1 MDSLDLD
8 KSPTQRDAFARA
20 INQVAETQ
28 KPLVLE
34 ANEVPREALHGQSVD
49 EVPSPHQLPLFNQT
63 PYFQFFVSIPLGQG
77 VSGVLHVWLN
87 GGVSDERNELL
98 SVLQQVCAETELYF
112 RPKEAGRLAGEIGKV
127 HAYTRFLESAGGS
140 EDLTSIQGEIVAYA
154 KEVSGADRVSL
165 LIAEEYQR
173 QHAGAAVDTSFHYAF
188 QNSSGIQVP
197 HVKSEEARAL
207 ELVSEFLL
215 SETRRELEVSNGA
228 ELDSQS
234 SSVKGRENKEAP
246 PAAPSIPS
254 KLCFQWLERDK
265 ALSEESQECVRDYF
279 SVSPMNWATVLPLHD
294 AIGQVCA
301 LLLFEGK
308 AERERVA
315 SALLSLAAFS
325 GASGRILGQSLFWR
339 DRWSLRCA
347 RKWVDWRDRFLNA
360 RKKRHYARWMVP
372 LLLLACVLLFPVRF
386 NIKAVSQVRQERV
399 LQLPAQHLARV
410 VSVLVHEG
418 EPVEAGAL
426 LVELD
431 TYELELGL
439 QRYQGEYLRSLT
451 DSDRLLEEG
460 DEAGMQ
466 SARLQS
472 QKALAQME
480 RIRYQL
486 AQSSV
491 RAPFD
496 GLILGS
502 KGISQKTGQVVQVGE
517 PLVEIADPSLWEARV
532 HLTEQNLVFL
542 EELLA
547 SRGEISG
554 TLKLASDPSKGYP
567 LVLSSKE
574 QLSYGLNV
582 QGDDYYFDAVIPL
595 EVTPSL
601 RGMLK
606 AGFEGRVAFY
616 VGWRPLSYVLFRE
629 VFLSIKV
636 NWF

>member
-63 PYFQFFVSIPLGQG
+63 PYFQFFVSMSLGQG

-112 RPKEAGRLAGEIGKV
+112 RPKEAGRLAGEIGRV

-386 NIKAVSQVRQERV
+386 NIKAVSQVRPERV
-399 LQLPAQHLARV
+399 LQIPAQHLARV

-426 LVELD
+426 LVELE

-496 GLILGS
+496 GLILGP

-517 PLVEIADPSLWEARV
+517 PLVEIADPSL
-532 HLTEQNLVFL
+532 
-542 EELLA
+542 
-547 SRGEISG
+547 
-554 TLKLASDPSKGYP
+554 
-567 LVLSSKE
+567 
-574 QLSYGLNV
+574 
-582 QGDDYYFDAVIPL
+582 
-595 EVTPSL
+595 
-601 RGMLK
+601 
-606 AGFEGRVAFY
+606 
-616 VGWRPLSYVLFRE
+616 
-629 VFLSIKV
+629 
-636 NWF
+636 